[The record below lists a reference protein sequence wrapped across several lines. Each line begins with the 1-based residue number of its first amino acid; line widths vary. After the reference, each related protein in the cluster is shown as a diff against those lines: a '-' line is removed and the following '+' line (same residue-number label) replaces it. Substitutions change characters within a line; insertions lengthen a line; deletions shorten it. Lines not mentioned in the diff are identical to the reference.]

1 MKNTWI
7 KWLPSLI
14 VMGVIFWFSA
24 QPDYSL
30 PNFNSADKI
39 VKKGAHMMVYA
50 SLAISYWYGW
60 DLKKEKKWLA
70 WLLAFL
76 YAMTDEFHQSFTPG
90 RHPSVWD
97 VVVFD
102 NLGAMFGLWLTQWWL
117 KRKRPSTSA

>member
-1 MKNTWI
+1 VLSSGFRRN
-7 KWLPSLI
+7 LI
-14 VMGVIFWFSA
+14 IA
-24 QPDYSL
+24 CQIL
-30 PNFNSADKI
+30 TQQI
-39 VKKGAHMMVYA
+39 R
-50 SLAISYWYGW
+50 YGW

-102 NLGAMFGLWLTQWWL
+102 NLGTTFGLWLTQWWL
-117 KRKRPSTSA
+117 KRKRPGTSA